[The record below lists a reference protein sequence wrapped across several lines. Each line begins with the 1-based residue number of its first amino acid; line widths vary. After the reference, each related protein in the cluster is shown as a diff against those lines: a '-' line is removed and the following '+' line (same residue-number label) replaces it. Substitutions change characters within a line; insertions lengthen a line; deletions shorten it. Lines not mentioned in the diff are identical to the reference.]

1 MPTRNNGWWWSVV
14 KLIVLAGALAL
25 TLQACA
31 TWRIK
36 STEAGPG
43 VPRIANLQVEP
54 AKVRVGET
62 VQITFDFE
70 DTDADIVEARIFPS
84 EVRNWVYTPALAP
97 KILNLKPDKY
107 GLAIGNIETSL
118 KWDSEGIRIV
128 EVFVVDEKNHTS
140 NALRARIAVI
150 RW

>member
-1 MPTRNNGWWWSVV
+1 MLTHNNGWWWWSVV
-14 KLIVLAGALAL
+14 KLIMLGVLAF
-25 TLQACA
+25 TLSACA

-36 STEAGPG
+36 STVAGPG
-43 VPRIANLQVEP
+43 VPLISNLQVEP

-62 VQITFDFE
+62 AKITFDFE

-84 EVRNWVYTPALAP
+84 EVREWVYTPAFAP
-97 KILNLKPDKY
+97 KVLNLKPDKY

-118 KWDSEGIRIV
+118 KWESEGIRIV
-128 EVFVVDEKNHTS
+128 EVLLVDEKNHTS

-150 RW
+150 R